1 MLSAL
6 SSSRPFT
13 MAETLSI
20 ASYRWGAI
28 AYVWPAAASL
38 GCVDLGAAAAAA
50 TAICGGRRRSR
61 RVAVVAKRRR
71 AAVLGAPDVATAA
84 GAGPAVRR
92 ASRPGC
98 GGPPAMTAGG
108 PSGVGRGAG
117 EGGEGEGEED
127 SPAGAGEGAGA
138 APSGAAYVPT
148 QEDLPEGVG
157 DELPTK
163 LTLSQQLLLKQY
175 IEQVQTMSEQQCKEL
190 TLEVVRQMMVKDNI
204 LKSMLNEKAAKQL
217 KLDAPDPSD
226 FMSGPGDAPS
236 AGGGGGGKVPPGA
249 PPPQGG
255 VK

>member
-1 MLSAL
+1 MRSAL

-190 TLEVVRQMMVKDNI
+190 TLEVVRFSALRLFFLTRGRGVNPRRSTARGA
-204 LKSMLNEKAAKQL
+204 LELRRLTGNRRSYVAARGL
-217 KLDAPDPSD
+217 PRPVSRLFVRDAPT
-226 FMSGPGDAPS
+226 
-236 AGGGGGGKVPPGA
+236 
-249 PPPQGG
+249 
-255 VK
+255 